1 MCSWHQS
8 PQGIGYTTTNR
19 RQEKAF
25 SGTGRANRK
34 KLHLFQLNWL
44 GRWEGSR
51 KGWRNFLLEDD
62 VIVMHRESIQ
72 IGNNLFF
79 GEETES
85 YCIIETLS
93 RMNESIVWVS
103 LWVPTS
109 DKYRCDVKKNNC
121 QTEKCVHCIAYHIK
135 HAHAHPSL
143 SLSPSRSD

>member
-72 IGNNLFF
+72 IGNNLSF

-93 RMNESIVWVS
+93 RINVSIVWVS

-121 QTEKCVHCIAYHIK
+121 QTEKCVHCIVYHIK
-135 HAHAHPSL
+135 HAHPSL

>member
-121 QTEKCVHCIAYHIK
+121 QTEKCVHCIVYHIK
-135 HAHAHPSL
+135 HAHPSL